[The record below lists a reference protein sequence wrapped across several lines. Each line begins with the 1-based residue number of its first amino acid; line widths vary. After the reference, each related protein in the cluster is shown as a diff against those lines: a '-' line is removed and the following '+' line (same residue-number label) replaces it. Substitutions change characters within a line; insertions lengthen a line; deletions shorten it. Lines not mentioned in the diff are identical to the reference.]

1 MSTTLATPLEESL
14 ASPIPLAD
22 VVGLSPADIA
32 NGSQLVIAAYKE
44 LVNAAL
50 SIRNDA
56 YRKPMLDVLRDSR
69 VSFLELYP
77 TRESREAI
85 RDELA
90 ALGYMER
97 EDDVDELFPS
107 DHLDPQPYLTAP
119 QSHEDWYNCHPGGMA
134 ITCAV
139 NCRLSEYHTQLYQ
152 HHYGVP
158 ADRDLALA
166 ALCIHEYPKAW
177 LYRWNDDGSYAVEP
191 RSFGSNMHTHDIY
204 VVAEMLHRGAPRE
217 LVLGVAAAHAFGNVD
232 LQQDGKET
240 RFTWPGYDWVA
251 KFLHAGALLAQRDA
265 VDEGLLEKG
274 SGRRARAAAAADRD
288 LELQPV
294 GHELAVHERRGAQ
307 VRVAAARPDRHRGLR
322 DRGPGLQ
329 ALPPAEE
336 LRVRPGRADRAVRGA
351 RARRRGRRAPDRPG
365 ARDEVAGDRMP
376 TNNSPPGT
384 VRRPSGGT

>member
-14 ASPIPLAD
+14 APPISLAD

-32 NGSQLVIAAYKE
+32 KGSQLVIAAYKE
-44 LVNAAL
+44 LVNQAL

-69 VSFLELYP
+69 VGFLELYP

-97 EDDVDELFPS
+97 EDDVDELFPP

-177 LYRWNDDGSYAVEP
+177 LYRWNDDGSYAIEP

-204 VVAEMLHRGAPRE
+204 VVAEMLYRGAPRE
-217 LVLGVAAAHAFGNVD
+217 LVVGVAAAHAFGNVD

-251 KFLHAGALLAQRDA
+251 KFLHAGALLAQRDPI
-265 VDEGLLEKG
+265 DEGLLE
-274 SGRRARAAAAADRD
+274 
-288 LELQPV
+288 
-294 GHELAVHERRGAQ
+294 
-307 VRVAAARPDRHRGLR
+307 
-322 DRGPGLQ
+322 RGPGGELGLPPQPIEIWNCNLSDMNWPYTSGGAHKYVWPLLVRIATEDYGIEAPDSKPFRQLKNYVFAQVGQIALYETLVRDGEDAVRRIVQ
-329 ALPPAEE
+329 AL
-336 LRVRPGRADRAVRGA
+336 V
-351 RARRRGRRAPDRPG
+351 
-365 ARDEVAGDRMP
+365 
-376 TNNSPPGT
+376 TK
-384 VRRPSGGT
+384 